1 MYFRAFPKLLYSFDN
16 KEFHLLTD
24 ILRRVTIN
32 SKYKDTYVYY
42 DEYLILDGD
51 TPEMIADKHYGNPE
65 LHWVIFLVNEI
76 VDPRYEWPLD
86 QNTLVEFC
94 KDKYGEDEIYS
105 VHHYENT
112 KGQWVNP
119 TYSPTPQAVTNF
131 QFEDAENEKKRPI
144 KLLKPAFISD
154 FVAEFEGLVTR

>member
-1 MYFRAFPKLLYSFDN
+1 MYFNTFPKLLYSFDN

-24 ILRRVTIN
+24 ILRRVTIDP
-32 SKYKDTYVYY
+32 KYKEAYLYY
-42 DEYLILDGD
+42 DEYLIKDGD
-51 TPEMIADKHYGNPE
+51 TPEMLADKYYGDPL

-94 KDKYGEDEIYS
+94 KDKYGENNVYA

-112 KGQWVNP
+112 KGQWVNSNYTP
-119 TYSPTPQAVTNF
+119 SPQSVTNF
-131 QFEDAENEKKRPI
+131 QHEDAENEKKRSI
-144 KLLKPAFISD
+144 KMLKPAFIND
-154 FVAEFEGLVTR
+154 FVTEFEGLVNR